1 MTRKLLCGINKTQRS
16 NRLVNENKLDIMS
29 EKQTSVCFE
38 FQDAVIHELK
48 NTTNA
53 IREKKL
59 LQQEEVYNG
68 ALEDILLG
76 LVSLYYKLMFEHN

>member
-1 MTRKLLCGINKTQRS
+1 MKHLLLCQR
-16 NRLVNENKLDIMS
+16 R
-29 EKQTSVCFE
+29 QTSVCFE
-38 FQDAVIHELK
+38 HLQEAVIHELK

-76 LVSLYYKLMFEHN
+76 LVSFYS

>member
-1 MTRKLLCGINKTQRS
+1 MKTLLLCQRKTNKC
-16 NRLVNENKLDIMS
+16 LFVI
-29 EKQTSVCFE
+29 
-38 FQDAVIHELK
+38 FQEAVIHELK

-76 LVSLYYKLMFEHN
+76 LVSFF